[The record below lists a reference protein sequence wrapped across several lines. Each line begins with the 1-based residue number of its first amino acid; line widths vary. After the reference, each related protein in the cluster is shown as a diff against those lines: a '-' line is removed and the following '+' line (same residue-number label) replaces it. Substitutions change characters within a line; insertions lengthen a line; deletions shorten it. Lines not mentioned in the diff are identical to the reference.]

1 MAAEV
6 AVEAWGCVVGV
17 AADAWDTLYTER
29 GEWTAKKETGVS
41 GHVDHAGTFFPGRQ
55 LFSKTFQTAQLKAQ
69 LRESHPDYESEVAE
83 VDENEEK
90 ARFNLQLLCD
100 ISAGNKRGLYLTAE
114 YTEGQ
119 NIPKYNFPGSAREE
133 YCRFLTKSPTDILLK
148 VLGPSAG
155 GLRGERP
162 GVNIFSAVKET
173 LTTSWANEADKT
185 GFRARFATA
194 LGTVESVAHATQAAA
209 DAGEQALRDATDAVD
224 KARTEVANVLAE
236 LGGDDA
242 VKMINA
248 KLHNTLATKA
258 KLLAEQHAG
267 LIGQLW
273 KGMKLFFQ
281 MCVAPETALGLADD
295 LLDLMLTPL
304 VIGKLQEAF
313 AGSKVLTFV
322 TSAKRVMDQLSE
334 CKIGQFFF
342 SMASDGGQMPPGGFF
357 AAVIQDIF
365 TIKDMLNNGKIPADP
380 HITAIIGKAEE
391 NLGRIFASK
400 VGKDLFQNFV
410 KGKFD
415 GDAGNASKEL
425 FDCVLDGIVGSDTA
439 EAAGHVAENLV
450 ELKNA
455 FQGKMAKHLM
465 PRIKQALGLP
475 SGLEVKSSIAAK
487 CKFVTEVL
495 VKLLSADNPQAQI
508 GVFKGMWGV
517 LIRHELPLIIEDI
530 LNGIPKGKGKHAK
543 PLWPK
548 ITLSPDA
555 QIELRKALDHV
566 KEVLGNI
573 IEAML
578 SVILAIV
585 SPIMKAVGNAKA
597 EAGAADLLS
606 KGEAGASAKV
616 AKLFS
621 EAEAKAAELLSKA
634 EGGADRLVSKAES
647 EAVDNIKARAAEVRD
662 LLSKA
667 EAGAADLL
675 SKGEAGAA
683 ELLSKAGAGA
693 ADLLSKHQ
701 LLSKAEIEA
710 VGLGLQVFQSI
721 LKFVQGGSDAM
732 DSAGTLALSI
742 GLKFG
747 VDRKLLEG
755 LLAIFKGTFD
765 ASVARDMAT
774 ALMGN
779 PAASSS
785 GQAATEAICAL
796 VGLAQGDWSQL
807 KELAVKMGGFDQE
820 QLEKLTLGI
829 ERLKPIINKL
839 KRQMENG
846 KKQLNGRNVEF
857 GVNDDLDP
865 TSLFMK
871 YDVDN
876 SGSLEYNEFF
886 EVLKILNYPS
896 QITEDKVM
904 KIFVAADVSKSE
916 SLNMVEFTQA
926 IDMSRIA
933 QSGKVLNLMA
943 RRATLLRWF

>member
-1 MAAEV
+1 
-6 AVEAWGCVVGV
+6 
-17 AADAWDTLYTER
+17 
-29 GEWTAKKETGVS
+29 
-41 GHVDHAGTFFPGRQ
+41 
-55 LFSKTFQTAQLKAQ
+55 
-69 LRESHPDYESEVAE
+69 
-83 VDENEEK
+83 
-90 ARFNLQLLCD
+90 
-100 ISAGNKRGLYLTAE
+100 
-114 YTEGQ
+114 
-119 NIPKYNFPGSAREE
+119 
-133 YCRFLTKSPTDILLK
+133 
-148 VLGPSAG
+148 
-155 GLRGERP
+155 
-162 GVNIFSAVKET
+162 
-173 LTTSWANEADKT
+173 
-185 GFRARFATA
+185 
-194 LGTVESVAHATQAAA
+194 
-209 DAGEQALRDATDAVD
+209 
-224 KARTEVANVLAE
+224 
-236 LGGDDA
+236 
-242 VKMINA
+242 
-248 KLHNTLATKA
+248 
-258 KLLAEQHAG
+258 
-267 LIGQLW
+267 
-273 KGMKLFFQ
+273 
-281 MCVAPETALGLADD
+281 
-295 LLDLMLTPL
+295 
-304 VIGKLQEAF
+304 
-313 AGSKVLTFV
+313 
-322 TSAKRVMDQLSE
+322 
-334 CKIGQFFF
+334 
-342 SMASDGGQMPPGGFF
+342 
-357 AAVIQDIF
+357 
-365 TIKDMLNNGKIPADP
+365 
-380 HITAIIGKAEE
+380 
-391 NLGRIFASK
+391 
-400 VGKDLFQNFV
+400 
-410 KGKFD
+410 
-415 GDAGNASKEL
+415 
-425 FDCVLDGIVGSDTA
+425 LDGIVGSDTA

-465 PRIKQALGLP
+465 PRIQQALGLP

-508 GVFKGMWGV
+508 GVFKGMWDV

-530 LNGIPKGKGKHAK
+530 LNGIPEGKGKHAK

-548 ITLSPDA
+548 ITLSSDA
-555 QIELRKALDHV
+555 QIELHKALDHV

-585 SPIMKAVGNAKA
+585 SPIMKAVGNAKTTAAKAAELLSKA

-634 EGGADRLVSKAES
+634 EEGTDRLVSKAES

-755 LLAIFKGTFD
+755 LLAIFKGTFN

-779 PAASSS
+779 PASSSS
-785 GQAATEAICAL
+785 GQAATEAICSL

-807 KELAVKMGGFDQE
+807 KALAIKMGGFDE
-820 QLEKLTLGI
+820 VQLEKLTRGV
-829 ERLKPIINKL
+829 ERLKPIIDKL
-839 KRQMENG
+839 KKQLESG
-846 KKQLNGRNVEF
+846 KKQLNGNVAF
-857 GVNDDLDP
+857 DSNDDLDP
-865 TSLFMK
+865 NSLFMK
-871 YDVDN
+871 YDLDN
-876 SGSLEYNEFF
+876 SGMLEFNEFF
-886 EVLKILNYPS
+886 EVLKILNYPQ
-896 QITEDKVM
+896 QITENKVM
-904 KIFVAADVSKSE
+904 KIFVAADVSKTE
-916 SLNMVEFTQA
+916 SINMVEFTQA
-926 IDMSRIA
+926 IDISRKD
-933 QSGKVLNLMA
+933 QSRKVLNLMGLSQGNIIVVVLGLLVML
-943 RRATLLRWF
+943 TLLFGFIFSGIFAFTTLGGFSAVVNSTFPVIGGTGASSSQEVPGSGDDDQTNTMVDSMLEKATAEDTVAE

>member
-1 MAAEV
+1 
-6 AVEAWGCVVGV
+6 
-17 AADAWDTLYTER
+17 
-29 GEWTAKKETGVS
+29 
-41 GHVDHAGTFFPGRQ
+41 
-55 LFSKTFQTAQLKAQ
+55 
-69 LRESHPDYESEVAE
+69 
-83 VDENEEK
+83 
-90 ARFNLQLLCD
+90 
-100 ISAGNKRGLYLTAE
+100 
-114 YTEGQ
+114 
-119 NIPKYNFPGSAREE
+119 
-133 YCRFLTKSPTDILLK
+133 
-148 VLGPSAG
+148 
-155 GLRGERP
+155 
-162 GVNIFSAVKET
+162 
-173 LTTSWANEADKT
+173 
-185 GFRARFATA
+185 
-194 LGTVESVAHATQAAA
+194 VESAEAAA
-209 DAGEQALRDATDAVD
+209 DAGMQALSDDSDVYKYKQVAR
-224 KARTEVANVLAE
+224 KAKVL
-236 LGGDDA
+236 
-242 VKMINA
+242 A
-248 KLHNTLATKA
+248 KLHAD
-258 KLLAEQHAG
+258 
-267 LIGQLW
+267 LIDQLW

-281 MCVAPETALGLADD
+281 MCVSPETALGLADD

-313 AGSKVLTFV
+313 AGSKVLAFI
-322 TSAKRVMDQLSE
+322 TSAKRVMDQLSKCE
-334 CKIGQFFF
+334 IGKFFF
-342 SMASDGGQMPPGGFF
+342 PSVASDGGQVNPGRFF
-357 AAVIQDIF
+357 TAVIQDIV
-365 TIKDMLNNGKIPADP
+365 TIQKMQGNGEISADP
-380 HITAIIGKAEE
+380 QIKAIIDKARE
-391 NLGRIFASK
+391 NLERIFASE
-400 VGKDLFQNFV
+400 VGKGMFKKFV
-410 KGKFD
+410 EGD
-415 GDAGNASKEL
+415 CNDAAGDASEV
-425 FDCVLDGIVGSDTA
+425 FFRCVLDGIVGSNTGK
-439 EAAGHVAENLV
+439 AAGHVAENLV

-465 PRIKQALGLP
+465 PRIQQALGLP

-508 GVFKGMWGV
+508 GVFKGMWDM

-585 SPIMKAVGNAKA
+585 SPIMKPVGNAKTTA
-597 EAGAADLLS
+597 AKAADLL
-606 KGEAGASAKV
+606 
-616 AKLFS
+616 F
-621 EAEAKAAELLSKA
+621 
-634 EGGADRLVSKAES
+634 
-647 EAVDNIKARAAEVRD
+647 
-662 LLSKA
+662 
-667 EAGAADLL
+667 
-675 SKGEAGAA
+675 KGEAGAA
-683 ELLSKAGAGA
+683 ELLSKASAGT

-747 VDRKLLEG
+747 VDRKLLQG

-785 GQAATEAICAL
+785 GQAATDAICAL

-807 KELAVKMGGFDQE
+807 KELAVKMGGFDEE

-846 KKQLNGRNVEF
+846 KKQLNGDVEF

-876 SGSLEYNEFF
+876 SGSLEFNEFF

-926 IDMSRIA
+926 IDMSRTA
-933 QSGKVLNLMA
+933 QSGKVLNLMGLSQGNIIFVVLGLLMIL
-943 RRATLLRWF
+943 TLLFGFIFSGIFAFTTLGGFSAVVNSTFPVIGGTGASSSQEVPGSGDDDQTNSMVDSMLEKATAEDMVTE